1 MHVKVK
7 KRFFFGGLKL
17 KLITFVLLAI
27 LAAISAQSL
36 YILPLI
42 KDYIEKKAF
51 EVGVTT
57 TERISDFSLF
67 ALLERTYENRLSLD
81 DAIKKIQNSNTEGV
95 VGISIYQR
103 QKQDTNASFK
113 YISGFGSDG
122 KDTKIDDVLLEYL
135 ASGTKEKIYYDT
147 YILEQGTRSIET
159 YRFMKPI
166 IYYYEEKNILLGFTL
181 LYYDKT
187 PINIIIEESLE
198 IILTSTIVILLLSI
212 IFVYFVGARFTRP
225 ILEITEAS
233 DVISKGN
240 LDIKLDIR
248 TNDEIEDL
256 ACRFNAMVDGL
267 KERQKMKKFVS
278 GSTMNMIQNDSQ
290 QALVLGGEYR
300 TLTILFTDIRNSTVI
315 SEEQSPSEVINI
327 VNFYLN
333 LQSEIIKEYDGD
345 IDKFV
350 GDQVMASFHG
360 ENDVQ
365 RALECA
371 LEIQKSIEKH
381 NTIRVQGKE
390 TICEVG
396 IGINKGEVIVGNMG
410 SLEQMDFTAVGLHV
424 NIAARLCAK
433 AKENE
438 IIIEKSTHEHAIGT
452 HIALYETAFDVKG
465 ISYPIQAYVMGRSE
479 NEKNG
484 S

>member
-17 KLITFVLLAI
+17 KLITFVLIAI

-67 ALLERTYENRLSLD
+67 TLLERTYENRLGLD

-95 VGISIYQR
+95 IGVSIYQR
-103 QKQDTNASFK
+103 QKQDTSASFE
-113 YISGFGSDG
+113 YISGFGSDD

-135 ASGTKEKIYYDT
+135 ASGEKEKIYYDT
-147 YILEQGTRSIET
+147 HMLVYGNKNIET

-166 IYYYEEKNILLGFTL
+166 IYHYEEKNILLGFTL

-290 QALVLGGEYR
+290 QELVLGGEYR

-315 SEEQSPSEVINI
+315 SEQQSPSEVINI

-333 LQSEIIKEYDGD
+333 LQSEIIKDYAGD

-371 LEIQKSIEKH
+371 IEIQKSIEKH
-381 NTIRVQGKE
+381 NIIRVQKKE
-390 TICEVG
+390 TICEIG

-438 IIIEKSTHEHAIGT
+438 IIIEKSTYKNGT
-452 HIALYETAFDVKG
+452 FADTVLHETAFDVKG
-465 ISYPIQAYVMGRSE
+465 ISYPIEVYVIGGSK
-479 NEKNG
+479 NEKHD
-484 S
+484 